1 MLAGETHSIDDVP
14 ETRPPGD
21 QGSLSGAVGAR
32 ADEQPLDDWLGDIS
46 DEDWSENATERS
58 EHRRSTPASDLAVP
72 ERNLGGNPA
81 VDRPAPARPHGT
93 AEPHRAVI
101 ERRRLVAGL
110 VVVVLVGLG
119 VVTAVLL
126 LRDGDQTAVTS
137 VPEPTTTTPAPTET
151 TPTETTASPEP
162 TTPSTTTPTTTTP
175 STDGASSFTLPEGT
189 KLQLGEAGDPAVI
202 RALQE
207 ALSAAGYEPGPAD
220 GTFGPQTE
228 AAVTAFQEANDL
240 SVDGRVGPETAAA
253 LNSALAGG

>member
-1 MLAGETHSIDDVP
+1 MP

-32 ADEQPLDDWLGDIS
+32 ADAQPLDDWLGDVS

-58 EHRRSTPASDLAVP
+58 ERRRPTPGHGGLPVP
-72 ERNLGGNPA
+72 ERNLEGNPA
-81 VDRPAPARPHGT
+81 VDRPAPARSLGT
-93 AEPHRAVI
+93 EPHRAVI

-126 LRDGDQTAVTS
+126 LRGGDQPGVTPVTA
-137 VPEPTTTTPAPTET
+137 PTTTTPAPTET
-151 TPTETTASPEP
+151 TPTETNPSPEP

-175 STDGASSFTLPEGT
+175 STGGDAAFTLPEGT